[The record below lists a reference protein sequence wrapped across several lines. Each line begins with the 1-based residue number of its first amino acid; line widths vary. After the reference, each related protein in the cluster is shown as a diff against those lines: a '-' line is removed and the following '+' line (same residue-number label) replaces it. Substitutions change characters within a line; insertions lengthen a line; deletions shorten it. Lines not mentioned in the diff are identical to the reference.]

1 MSLQHKLSQRIPVVY
16 HGKAYMPMRWKRAK
30 ALVKKGK
37 AKICKTKDNILY
49 LKLKYEPSG
58 DETQDVVYAVDPGS
72 MFDGVTV
79 MTTYC
84 HNFNCELIH
93 TTKIKDRMDNRR
105 MYRRIRRSRL
115 RHRPARFNNRTKCK
129 IPPTIRSK
137 IEFRIFILCELM
149 KIYPIN
155 IVCVEDVRFNHYKYK
170 HQGRSFSPIEVGK
183 TYFYDTVKSL
193 GLQLKLLEGYDTAT
207 LRRALFPG
215 DPKCKNKA
223 TKSFYAHCIDSF
235 TIGVLGLPLYYPDMI
250 PNLSVH
256 YIERLYMNRR
266 ELYRLKSLF
275 KDKKYFVKHVPGG
288 DKVPFKK
295 YCKPRKLRVKD
306 GNTRSNHGPWEYKYQ
321 TVLESF
327 HQFRSRYGGTII
339 VGGSSWKKTDIGK
352 PKRLVKGKYVEYLN
366 RVVEIKTG

>member
-1 MSLQHKLSQRIPVVY
+1 
-16 HGKAYMPMRWKRAK
+16 MPMRWKRAK
-30 ALVKKGK
+30 RLVKQGK

-93 TTKIKDRMDNRR
+93 TKNIKKRMDDRR

-115 RHRPARFNNRTKCK
+115 RHRPARFDNRTKKC
-129 IPPTIRSK
+129 IPPSIRSK
-137 IEFRIFILCELM
+137 IEFRIFMLCELM

-155 IVCVEDVRFNHYKYK
+155 IVCIEDVKYNHRVHK
-170 HQGRSFSPIEVGK
+170 HDGSAFSKVEVGK

-193 GLQLKLLEGYDTAT
+193 GLKLKLWRGYETWL
-207 LRRALFPG
+207 LRQLLFPW
-215 DPKCKNKA
+215 DPKVKDKS
-223 TKSFYAHCIDSF
+223 TKTFFAHCVDSF
-235 TIGVLGLPLYYPDMI
+235 TLAVLGTKWWPGMI
-250 PNLSVH
+250 PNFKVH
-256 YIERLYMNRR
+256 YIERLYMHRR
-266 ELYRLKSLF
+266 ELYKYKNKVGDKKFFVKYKKGF
-275 KDKKYFVKHVPGG
+275 KDP
-288 DKVPFKK
+288 VPFHKYSKLKK
-295 YCKPRKLRVKD
+295 NRFKED
-306 GNTRSNHGPWEYKYQ
+306 GNKSNHLKEWDYQYQ
-321 TVLESF
+321 TPTESF

-339 VGGSSWKKTDIGK
+339 VGGPRWKKEDIGK
-352 PKRLVKGKYVEYLN
+352 SKRLVKGKYVEYLN